1 MCHGGK
7 KIDKK
12 MSLLVGQMEK
22 NDFPDLAKHLYR
34 KKREKNMVFTCP
46 IMANML

>member
-12 MSLLVGQMEK
+12 MLLLVDQMGK
-22 NDFPDLAKHLYR
+22 NDFPDLAKHL
-34 KKREKNMVFTCP
+34 
-46 IMANML
+46 I